1 MKIFGFHIVHED
13 IVNLYA
19 KKCAEVMALDKAIN
33 RKNTEY
39 NELNGYYQALQKKYA
54 DLQETFQQQ
63 REDLLYRD
71 DLIRDLKA
79 KIEDLKFSNT
89 ELSERLEKEQS
100 DNCELQNL
108 YSEKCKECDEA
119 KDHAIKLA
127 DSYNRIAEEKA
138 TLEAAKKAAEEH
150 FEKCYGIYEREGYVI
165 VKEDIYNKI
174 KAVYDKKQIE
184 TRNANRR
191 KNRAAKAAAKKVAQG
206 KPE

>member
-33 RKNTEY
+33 RKNAEY

-79 KIEDLKFSNT
+79 RIDDLKFSNT
-89 ELSERLEKEQS
+89 ELSERLE
-100 DNCELQNL
+100 LQNEQIAVL
-108 YSEKCKECDEA
+108 DVAFDNLNQEKSMLDE
-119 KDHAIKLA
+119 KL
-127 DSYNRIAEEKA
+127 KA
-138 TLEAAKKAAEEH
+138 
-150 FEKCYGIYEREGYVI
+150 YEREGYVV
-165 VKEDIYNKI
+165 VKEDHYNKL
-174 KAVYDKKQIE
+174 KAVYDKKQIENE